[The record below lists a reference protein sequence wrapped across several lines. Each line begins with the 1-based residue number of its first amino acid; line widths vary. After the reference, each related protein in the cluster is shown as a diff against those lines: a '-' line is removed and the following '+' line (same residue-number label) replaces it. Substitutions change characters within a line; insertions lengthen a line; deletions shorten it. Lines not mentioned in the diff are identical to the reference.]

1 MATNNTATTPGS
13 GGSSTGVA
21 KITNVGL
28 ALGAMKQIMAA
39 TPQMPR
45 MAAFS
50 GPAGYGKTQA
60 AAFIAHPLGMN
71 AAFVQ
76 LRPFETMKSLA
87 QLLLTE
93 LDVRWK
99 SHWPVGTMFDAICE
113 RLLVMQRPLV
123 IDEVDH
129 IAEKSA
135 IDFVRAI
142 HDKCATPIFL
152 IGEERLQSKLLA
164 RHERFHD
171 RVLVWV
177 NAVPADEADARL
189 LAAHYAPGLKWA
201 DGAISALLAR
211 THGVARRI
219 TTEVERLKE
228 DARRHGTDTVTPE
241 MVGLVQ
247 KGGRR

>member
-1 MATNNTATTPGS
+1 MSKATEQATT
-13 GGSSTGVA
+13 GGTGVA
-21 KITNVGL
+21 KLTNVGL
-28 ALGAMKQIMAA
+28 ALAAMRQIMAA

-45 MAAFS
+45 MAVLS

-60 AAFIAHPLGMN
+60 AAYMAHPLGMN
-71 AAFVQ
+71 ACFVQ

-99 SHWPVGTMFDAICE
+99 PSWSVGVMFDAICE
-113 RLLVMQRPLV
+113 RLQMMNRPLV
-123 IDEVDH
+123 IDELDH
-129 IAEKSA
+129 IAETKSV
-135 IDFVRAI
+135 DFIRAI

-152 IGEERLQSKLLA
+152 IGEERLQTKLLS

-171 RVLVWV
+171 RVLVWAH
-177 NAVPADEADARL
+177 AVPCDDSDARM
-189 LAAHYAPGLKWA
+189 LASHYAPSLKWA
-201 DGAISALLAR
+201 EGAVNALLAR

-228 DARRHGTDTVTPE
+228 DARRHGVDTVTPE
-241 MVGLVQ
+241 MVGIAP